1 MSNIEQQETIENVVI
16 PQLTV
21 SEQGTPMASSL
32 DVAKVFGK
40 EHKNVLQSIENLF
53 EDIPQDFTELNFQPS
68 SYMNQQ
74 NKEQPMYLLT
84 RDAFTLLA
92 MGFTGKKAMQFKIAY
107 IEAFNAMEKQL
118 LEHKNQSQLKS
129 EEDNL
134 KKKKNKME
142 EKLPC
147 RYKTAIL
154 PNAKEQ
160 TGMKGFLQ
168 FVAFLNNTTY
178 EEVEKFYL
186 NFFDISSLSNCS
198 AKTANEILQ
207 LSNVKIN
214 NIKANFPRSSQPKLD
229 LYRDTFLGLID
240 FFMLQHKELYRENV
254 ENYVCHRGNIMDIEQ
269 IQTEEEYLKAIFIL
283 YKAIWIERNIYEEEK
298 AFTY

>member
-1 MSNIEQQETIENVVI
+1 MSNIEQQETIENVVVI

-40 EHKNVLQSIENLF
+40 EHFNVLQSIEKLL
-53 EDIPQDFTELNFQPS
+53 EDVPEDFNALNFQGVE
-68 SYMNQQ
+68 YTDA
-74 NKEQPMYLLT
+74 KGEKRPMYNLT

-118 LEHKNQSQLKS
+118 LGHKNQSQLKL

-134 KKKKNKME
+134 KKKKNKIE

-160 TGMKGFLQ
+160 AGMKGFLQ
-168 FVAFLNNTTY
+168 FVAFVNNTTY
-178 EEVEKFYL
+178 EEVENFYL

-207 LSNVKIN
+207 LCIVKMN
-214 NIKANFPRSSQPKLD
+214 NIKTNFPRSSQPKID

-240 FFMLQHKELYRENV
+240 FF
-254 ENYVCHRGNIMDIEQ
+254 CCNIKSFLGKM
-269 IQTEEEYLKAIFIL
+269 
-283 YKAIWIERNIYEEEK
+283 
-298 AFTY
+298 

>member
-134 KKKKNKME
+134 KKKKKQNG
-142 EKLPC
+142 
-147 RYKTAIL
+147 R
-154 PNAKEQ
+154 
-160 TGMKGFLQ
+160 
-168 FVAFLNNTTY
+168 
-178 EEVEKFYL
+178 
-186 NFFDISSLSNCS
+186 
-198 AKTANEILQ
+198 
-207 LSNVKIN
+207 KI
-214 NIKANFPRSSQPKLD
+214 A
-229 LYRDTFLGLID
+229 
-240 FFMLQHKELYRENV
+240 M
-254 ENYVCHRGNIMDIEQ
+254 Q
-269 IQTEEEYLKAIFIL
+269 I
-283 YKAIWIERNIYEEEK
+283 
-298 AFTY
+298 